1 MKRFYKEL
9 GLLSLFFFCL
19 FPSLV
24 RADMCSEEEIARLKV
39 LANNISVHYEYL
51 DADDESLDWG
61 NTIPYGYNYAITVSG
76 MSEGMYFTSTGD
88 ISHEF
93 HYSDTDNGSVTY
105 YIQDNGTGLNIRF
118 YPDNCFS
125 NYTIKTKEL
134 DLPIFNSYY
143 NTAECREIRN
153 QKINLDVCQK
163 TISKDLIKD
172 SDDFYLSVDKY
183 LNVDVDSKVSVFD
196 RIKFLFSNIYAVI
209 GGISVAV
216 VLVIVI
222 VFLIL
227 RHIKRSRLD

>member
-9 GLLSLFFFCL
+9 VLLSLFFFCL

-93 HYSDTDNGSVTY
+93 HYSNTNNGSVTY

-163 TISKDLIKD
+163 TIPKDLIKD

-183 LNVDVDSKVSVFD
+183 LNVDVDSKVSIFD
-196 RIKFLFSNIYAVI
+196 RIKFLFSNIYVVI

>member
-93 HYSDTDNGSVTY
+93 HYFNTNNGSVTY

-134 DLPIFNSYY
+134 NLPIFNSYY

-163 TISKDLIKD
+163 TIPKDLIKD

-209 GGISVAV
+209 AGISVAV
-216 VLVIVI
+216 LLVIVI

>member
-1 MKRFYKEL
+1 M
-9 GLLSLFFFCL
+9 
-19 FPSLV
+19 
-24 RADMCSEEEIARLKV
+24 
-39 LANNISVHYEYL
+39 N
-51 DADDESLDWG
+51 
-61 NTIPYGYNYAITVSG
+61 
-76 MSEGMYFTSTGD
+76 
-88 ISHEF
+88 
-93 HYSDTDNGSVTY
+93 
-105 YIQDNGTGLNIRF
+105 
-118 YPDNCFS
+118 
-125 NYTIKTKEL
+125 
-134 DLPIFNSYY
+134 LPIFNSYY

-163 TISKDLIKD
+163 TIPKDLIKD

-209 GGISVAV
+209 AGISVAV

>member
-9 GLLSLFFFCL
+9 GLFSLFFFCL

-93 HYSDTDNGSVTY
+93 HYSNTNNGSVTY

-134 DLPIFNSYY
+134 NLPIFNSYY

-163 TISKDLIKD
+163 TIPKDLIKD

-209 GGISVAV
+209 AGISVAV